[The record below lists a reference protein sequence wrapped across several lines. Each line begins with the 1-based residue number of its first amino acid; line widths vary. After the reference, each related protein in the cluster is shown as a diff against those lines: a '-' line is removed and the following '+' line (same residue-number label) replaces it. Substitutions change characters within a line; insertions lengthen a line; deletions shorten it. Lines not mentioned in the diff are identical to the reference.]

1 MGKGNIKTLIFFFM
15 LTLLTSAYA
24 QQKSESVNNKNNN
37 LTVLV
42 KYKSQPEKQAEVLAA
57 LNALIL
63 EVKKEPYFVNIKM
76 FVDQEDKTNIL
87 LYEEWSDEEYYKGDH
102 MNTSH
107 LQKFIGDSRN
117 FLAGPPEIS
126 FWMLNSNYTV
136 RIALKII

>member
-63 EVKKEPYFVNIKM
+63 EVKKEPHFVNIKM
-76 FVDQEDKTNIL
+76 FVDPADKTNIL
-87 LYEEWSDEEYYKGDH
+87 LYEEWSDEVYYKGDH
-102 MNTSH
+102 MNTTH
-107 LQKFIGDSRN
+107 LKKFIGDSRN

-136 RIALKII
+136 D

>member
-1 MGKGNIKTLIFFFM
+1 MRKGNIKTLLCFLM

-24 QQKSESVNNKNNN
+24 QQKSESVKKENNN

-42 KYKSQPEKQAEVLAA
+42 KYKSQPEKEGEVLAA

-76 FVDQEDKTNIL
+76 LVDPADKTNIL
-87 LYEEWSDEEYYKGDH
+87 LYEEWSDETYYKGDH
-102 MNTSH
+102 MNTKH

-126 FWMLNSNYTV
+126 FWELNSNYN
-136 RIALKII
+136 LD

>member
-1 MGKGNIKTLIFFFM
+1 MGKGNIKTLLCYLM

-24 QQKSESVNNKNNN
+24 QQKSESVNKENNN

-42 KYKSQPEKQAEVLAA
+42 KYKSQPEKQAEVLTA

-63 EVKKEPYFVNIKM
+63 EVKKEPHFVNIKM
-76 FVDQEDKTNIL
+76 FVDSADKTNIL
-87 LYEEWSDEEYYKGDH
+87 LYEEWSDEVYYKGDH
-102 MNTSH
+102 MNTTH

-126 FWMLNSNYTV
+126 FWKLNSNYT
-136 RIALKII
+136 LD

>member
-1 MGKGNIKTLIFFFM
+1 MGKGNIKTLLCYLM

-24 QQKSESVNNKNNN
+24 QQKSESVNKENNN

-42 KYKSQPEKQAEVLAA
+42 KYKSQPEKQAEVLTA

-63 EVKKEPYFVNIKM
+63 EVKKEPHFVNIKM
-76 FVDQEDKTNIL
+76 FVDPADKTNIL
-87 LYEEWSDEEYYKGDH
+87 LYEEWSDEVYYKGDH
-102 MNTSH
+102 MNTTH

-136 RIALKII
+136 D

>member
-1 MGKGNIKTLIFFFM
+1 MGKGNIKTLLCYLM

-24 QQKSESVNNKNNN
+24 QQKSESVNKENNN

-42 KYKSQPEKQAEVLAA
+42 KYKSQPEKQAEVLTA

-63 EVKKEPYFVNIKM
+63 EVKKEPHFVNIKM
-76 FVDQEDKTNIL
+76 FVDPADKTNIL
-87 LYEEWSDEEYYKGDH
+87 LYEEWSDEVYYKGDH
-102 MNTSH
+102 MNTTH

-126 FWMLNSNYTV
+126 FWKLNSNYT
-136 RIALKII
+136 LD

>member
-1 MGKGNIKTLIFFFM
+1 MGKGNIKTLLCYLM

-24 QQKSESVNNKNNN
+24 QQKSESVNNENNN

-42 KYKSQPEKQAEVLAA
+42 NYKSQPEKQAEVLAA

-63 EVKKEPYFVNIKM
+63 EVKKEPHFVNIKM
-76 FVDQEDKTNIL
+76 FVDPADKTNIL
-87 LYEEWSDEEYYKGDH
+87 LYEEWSDEVYYKGDH
-102 MNTSH
+102 MNTTH

-136 RIALKII
+136 D

>member
-1 MGKGNIKTLIFFFM
+1 MGKGNIKTLLCYLM

-24 QQKSESVNNKNNN
+24 QQKSESVNNENNN

-42 KYKSQPEKQAEVLAA
+42 NYKSQPEKQAEVLAA

-63 EVKKEPYFVNIKM
+63 EVKKEPHFVNIKM

-87 LYEEWSDEEYYKGDH
+87 LYEEWSDEVYYKGDH
-102 MNTSH
+102 MNTTH

-126 FWMLNSNYTV
+126 FWKLNSNYT
-136 RIALKII
+136 LD

>member
-1 MGKGNIKTLIFFFM
+1 MGKGNIKTLLCYLM

-24 QQKSESVNNKNNN
+24 QQKSESVNKENNN

-42 KYKSQPEKQAEVLAA
+42 KYKSQPEKQAEVLTA

-63 EVKKEPYFVNIKM
+63 EVKKEPHFVNIKM
-76 FVDQEDKTNIL
+76 FVDPADKTNIL

-102 MNTSH
+102 MNTTH

-126 FWMLNSNYTV
+126 FWELNSNYT
-136 RIALKII
+136 LD